1 MLFHSTLTDES
12 DPFCLRTDFLNLE
25 PAAESETET
34 EEYVKIFLLETIM
47 SANLHLKIAF

>member
-12 DPFCLRTDFLNLE
+12 DPFCLRSDFLNLE

-34 EEYVKIFLLETIM
+34 EENVKFFLLETFM
-47 SANLHLKIAF
+47 NANLHFKIAF